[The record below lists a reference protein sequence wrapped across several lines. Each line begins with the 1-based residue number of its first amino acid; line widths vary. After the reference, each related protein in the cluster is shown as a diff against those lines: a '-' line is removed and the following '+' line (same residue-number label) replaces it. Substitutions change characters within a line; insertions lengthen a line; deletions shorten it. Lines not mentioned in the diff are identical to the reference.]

1 MKNIVNIASKEFLD
15 TLRDR
20 RTLIMMIVVPILV
33 FPLIFTLVTRLQ
45 TSILEKEQERLLL
58 TGVINHDPGN
68 KLIVFLEKR
77 QDVSLIAV
85 EDSGELERLV
95 RRDSLQVGL
104 VIEQD
109 FSRNLEAMKSAGV
122 KVYFSATKLT
132 VKDRID
138 RILDVFS
145 DQMLKE
151 RILAKDLEE
160 SFIHPVNIESVNVA
174 TPQEVLGKL
183 AGGFLPY
190 LFVIFCFMGAMYPAI
205 DLFTG
210 EKERKT
216 LETLLTTPVS
226 RFEIL
231 VGKMVVI
238 VTTGIVSAM
247 LAIFGLFIA
256 FQFIAGM
263 PEIITS
269 VVAGM
274 LTLTFV
280 MLMLVM
286 LLPLTIFFAG
296 VMIPLT
302 IYAKT
307 FKEAQSILTPL
318 TFLVIIP
325 AIFGLIPGV
334 ELTVATAL
342 IPIVNISLATK
353 EIVAGTIEMPLLL
366 ITIFSLVVYA
376 TLSVLFC
383 VKWFGKETN
392 ILREIFG
399 RCQRLC
405 FPEKFLIQG
414 F

>member
-33 FPLIFTLVTRLQ
+33 FPLIFTLVTNLQ
-45 TSILEKEQERLLL
+45 TSIMEREQERPLV
-58 TGVINHDPGN
+58 TGIIDHDPGN
-68 KLIVFLEKR
+68 RLVTFLEQR
-77 QDVSLIAV
+77 EEVNLVPV
-85 EDSGELERLV
+85 EDSEELERLV

-104 VIEQD
+104 VIGQD
-109 FSRNLEAMKSAGV
+109 FSRDLDGMKSAGV
-122 KVYFSATKLT
+122 RVYFSATKLT
-132 VKDRID
+132 VKERID
-138 RILDVFS
+138 RVLDVFS
-145 DQMLKE
+145 DQTLKE
-151 RILAKDLEE
+151 RILAKELEE
-160 SFIHPVNIESVNVA
+160 SFIQPVSIESVNVA

-238 VTTGIVSAM
+238 VATGIVSAM
-247 LAIFGLFIA
+247 LAIFGLFVA
-256 FQFIAGM
+256 FQVTAGM
-263 PEIITS
+263 PEVITS
-269 VVAGM
+269 VVGSM

-280 MLMLVM
+280 MLMLIM

-296 VMIPLT
+296 IMIPLT

-334 ELTVATAL
+334 ELTVATAV

-353 EIVAGTIEMPLLL
+353 EIVAGTIELPLLL
-366 ITIFSLVVYA
+366 ITIFSLIIYA
-376 TLSVLFC
+376 TLSVIFC
-383 VKWFGKETN
+383 VKWFGRETN
-392 ILREIFG
+392 ILR
-399 RCQRLC
+399 
-405 FPEKFLIQG
+405 
-414 F
+414 

>member
-45 TSILEKEQERLLL
+45 TSILEKEQERPLL

-392 ILREIFG
+392 ILR
-399 RCQRLC
+399 
-405 FPEKFLIQG
+405 
-414 F
+414 